1 MVISERYKYLYFV
14 IPKCGS
20 ATVRHALSPFT
31 DIGYP
36 VSTFE
41 EHATVRKYL
50 DEYDQAG
57 RFGTY
62 FKFSFVRNPYDRVY
76 SGFRQDMLASTR
88 WAQWI
93 AVKKPIFDV
102 IGDDFTAYML
112 HHVAR
117 ADIVNAWEWVCFCP
131 MTAFTH
137 LDGRRVVDWV
147 GRAERLETDL
157 NELEAKIGVTLA
169 PLKSLNVQTPADP
182 DNPDRPKYL
191 DRYARDVVAMVNE
204 IYADD
209 FSAFGYPMLDPADF
223 PAAL

>member
-1 MVISERYKYLYFV
+1 MW
-14 IPKCGS
+14 
-20 ATVRHALSPFT
+20 HALSPFT

-41 EHATVRKYL
+41 EHVPVRKYL
-50 DEYDQAG
+50 DKYDQAG
-57 RFGTY
+57 RFDTY

-76 SGFRQDMLASTR
+76 SGFRQDLLASTR

-117 ADIVNAWEWVCFCP
+117 TDIVNAWEWICFRP

-147 GRAERLETDL
+147 GRTERLETDL
-157 NELEAKIGVTLA
+157 NEHEAKIGVTLA
-169 PLKSLNVQTPADP
+169 PPETSERPDP
-182 DNPDRPKYL
+182 RRP
-191 DRYARDVVAMVNE
+191 
-204 IYADD
+204 
-209 FSAFGYPMLDPADF
+209 G
-223 PAAL
+223 